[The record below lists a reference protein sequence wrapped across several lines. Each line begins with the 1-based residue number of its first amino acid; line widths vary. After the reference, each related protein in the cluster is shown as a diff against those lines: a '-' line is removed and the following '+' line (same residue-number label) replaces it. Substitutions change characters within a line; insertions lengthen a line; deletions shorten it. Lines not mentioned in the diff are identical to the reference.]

1 MRQERLRFTKLHEKI
16 NNSETEVCNER
27 EKLSSNP
34 AWSKSVGGKQA
45 SPLFSIQNYA
55 PLFESPLLS
64 CSKENNNKWKVN
76 SK

>member
-1 MRQERLRFTKLHEKI
+1 MRQERLRFTKLQEKI
-16 NNSETEVCNER
+16 KNSETERCKKR
-27 EKLSSNP
+27 EKLSLNP

-45 SPLFSIQNYA
+45 CPLFSIQNYA